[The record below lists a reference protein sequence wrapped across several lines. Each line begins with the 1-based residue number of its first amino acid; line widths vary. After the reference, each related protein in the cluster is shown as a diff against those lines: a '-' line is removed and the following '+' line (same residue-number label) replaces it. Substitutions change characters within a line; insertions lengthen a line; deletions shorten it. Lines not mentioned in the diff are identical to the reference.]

1 MAGGSAAKAVRHR
14 ATERGR
20 STSPSPH
27 DALAISPTRRASKM
41 PRLNSPAERLS
52 SSPQRFD
59 IEGGGRISRARDA
72 EAVREKR
79 SSQTS
84 PDRTTGETP
93 PRDAKHAARRPLPD
107 DDDAGADEDRN
118 AGSDSDAC
126 TNYGDRV
133 GGEEARRPEEKEKSP
148 PRAPSSGDRRA
159 TPPRPTTSGW
169 TASMDASPGPPCD
182 LPIEYWTRSEACTE
196 RKRAHVEAIDRE
208 GGYWGMEDHIERTVF
223 AAADADVVLE
233 PNMFPY
239 DVPPGISHWTLW
251 SREPMSEREIVRWTK
266 AHLAEAKPSVTSWNY
281 DLNDN
286 NSVDVPHYHVF
297 LYEEERATA
306 EEERENLERECR
318 EPGETEKRADGR
330 ARVGEA
336 TDSRPPEDRAST
348 RTPPLLEEG
357 ELCELARERPRKK
370 ARTDA

>member
-20 STSPSPH
+20 STSPSPR
-27 DALAISPTRRASKM
+27 DARAISPTRRASKM

-148 PRAPSSGDRRA
+148 PRVPSSGDRRA

-297 LYEEERATA
+297 LYEPPAIS
-306 EEERENLERECR
+306 
-318 EPGETEKRADGR
+318 ADGR
-330 ARVGEA
+330 KQTHAEAVIVPSAEANDEKKTCARDLDAACRGRLREK
-336 TDSRPPEDRAST
+336 TRSP
-348 RTPPLLEEG
+348 RTPPPFGDEAQEK
-357 ELCELARERPRKK
+357 EK
-370 ARTDA
+370 